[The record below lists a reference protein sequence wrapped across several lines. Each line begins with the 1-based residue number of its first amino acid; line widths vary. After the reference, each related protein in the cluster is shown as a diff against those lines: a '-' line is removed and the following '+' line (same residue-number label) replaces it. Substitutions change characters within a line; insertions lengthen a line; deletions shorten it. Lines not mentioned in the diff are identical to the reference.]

1 MNFGKISLGNF
12 VFSWLVM
19 RLALFG
25 EVIVLMLLLF
35 DNSKFVFEFFGEWG
49 VWILVFVDGAG
60 LLSSWFILIVEF
72 FMFWI
77 IWVFLEFKFLELFVV
92 WGLEVDCSDV
102 KGIISL
108 LFVFFIEEIFLL
120 LYFEFIFFLIDC
132 ICIINSTCRLMFLDF
147 FIFFAIFFTW

>member
-132 ICIINSTCRLMFLDF
+132 ICIINSTCRLTFLDF

>member
-25 EVIVLMLLLF
+25 EVIVLMLLLI
-35 DNSKFVFEFFGEWG
+35 DNNKFVFEFFGEWG

-77 IWVFLEFKFLELFVV
+77 IWVFLEFKVLELFVV

-102 KGIISL
+102 KGIILL
-108 LFVFFIEEIFLL
+108 LFVFFIE
-120 LYFEFIFFLIDC
+120 
-132 ICIINSTCRLMFLDF
+132 
-147 FIFFAIFFTW
+147 